1 MISHKTVYT
10 LFQSDI
16 TSIDQPVQG
25 SYPFSETYFKDFSKT
40 FPGLKFVF
48 PELQIS
54 PKSLSF
60 PRFQTQLFLWYVYIS
75 YNVNS
80 ENYLLS

>member
-25 SYPFSETYFKDFSKT
+25 SYPFSETNFKDFSKT
-40 FPGLKFVF
+40 FPGLRFIF
-48 PELQIS
+48 QELQIS